1 MKPNIVFLDE
11 YTLGGADL
19 TRLHELGRYTGY
31 STTAP
36 DEVADRCRDAEI
48 AWEQRSEIDTEAY
61 WGGAVY
67 AQHCSVHPARYHQG
81 LLQRH
86 QYVVAKAIAQQQMG
100 EGLGFFLGAEHA
112 PHGRRA
118 RH

>member
-36 DEVADRCRDAEI
+36 DEVADRCRAFMK
-48 AWEQRSEIDTEAY
+48 
-61 WGGAVY
+61 
-67 AQHCSVHPARYHQG
+67 HSVDNRG
-81 LLQRH
+81 
-86 QYVVAKAIAQQQMG
+86 
-100 EGLGFFLGAEHA
+100 
-112 PHGRRA
+112 
-118 RH
+118 

>member
-48 AWEQRSEIDTEAY
+48 VITHILQHLQLIPQLNCSGVSILILLTAPRSLNAPVICMHSAF
-61 WGGAVY
+61 
-67 AQHCSVHPARYHQG
+67 RYT
-81 LLQRH
+81 
-86 QYVVAKAIAQQQMG
+86 
-100 EGLGFFLGAEHA
+100 
-112 PHGRRA
+112 
-118 RH
+118 

>member
-48 AWEQRSEIDTEAY
+48 VITNKVVMRRETLAATGATTDRST
-61 WGGAVY
+61 
-67 AQHCSVHPARYHQG
+67 ARTSFSATTKATATTS
-81 LLQRH
+81 
-86 QYVVAKAIAQQQMG
+86 YVSTANGTWPSTTWNTA
-100 EGLGFFLGAEHA
+100 
-112 PHGRRA
+112 
-118 RH
+118 

>member
-36 DEVADRCRDAEI
+36 DEVADRFGSADISFLSDYLVELGQEI
-48 AWEQRSEIDTEAY
+48 
-61 WGGAVY
+61 
-67 AQHCSVHPARYHQG
+67 
-81 LLQRH
+81 
-86 QYVVAKAIAQQQMG
+86 
-100 EGLGFFLGAEHA
+100 GFQ
-112 PHGRRA
+112 
-118 RH
+118 

>member
-36 DEVADRCRDAEI
+36 DEVA
-48 AWEQRSEIDTEAY
+48 EAIY
-61 WGGAVY
+61 FLAGERAAFITGQVLSVNGGMVI
-67 AQHCSVHPARYHQG
+67 G
-81 LLQRH
+81 
-86 QYVVAKAIAQQQMG
+86 
-100 EGLGFFLGAEHA
+100 
-112 PHGRRA
+112 
-118 RH
+118 